1 MKLLLTA
8 VALAATLALPAYAQ
22 NLAIVNGKP
31 VPTARLNTLVQ
42 QSERGGRT
50 VDDAMRAQLREE
62 AIMREIFAQEA
73 ERRGLRASPEF
84 RAQVQLATQ
93 TLLIRELF
101 ADFQRKNPVTDAQV
115 QAEYAKFA
123 AANQGQEFRVR
134 HILVETEAEA
144 RAILGEIR
152 AGANFEEL
160 ARTRSRDPG
169 SAPRGGDLD
178 WAGADVFVPEF
189 SQAMIKLG
197 KGQLSAEPVRTQ
209 FGWHLIRVDDVRAA
223 QLPPLEALRPQIE
236 QNLME
241 QRLMAFQE
249 DLRGRARIR

>member
-42 QSERGGRT
+42 QAERGGRT

-144 RAILGEIR
+144 RAILGE
-152 AGANFEEL
+152 
-160 ARTRSRDPG
+160 
-169 SAPRGGDLD
+169 
-178 WAGADVFVPEF
+178 
-189 SQAMIKLG
+189 
-197 KGQLSAEPVRTQ
+197 
-209 FGWHLIRVDDVRAA
+209 
-223 QLPPLEALRPQIE
+223 
-236 QNLME
+236 
-241 QRLMAFQE
+241 
-249 DLRGRARIR
+249 